1 MKRLGIKMT
10 KTVRFS
16 LFICLWL
23 FSQLASASLNQQNL
37 KEFFQYKL
45 DTINRF
51 MQDNH
56 QKALQDPSILMKFVD
71 SDLLT
76 VWSAKNT
83 IRAMLGAQRWSQLTV
98 EQESQLIKAYEQTMR
113 RYLYEVMNQYQGQI
127 AEVESIRLN
136 SKQTKG
142 WLTVVLDSPSLPD
155 LSIDLKIYQ
164 EGTVWSIYDFSFQG
178 ISFVKMKQHFFQ
190 TTFDEKG
197 LQGILV
203 ELNSKN
209 QEFNRKLQVARK

>member
-1 MKRLGIKMT
+1 MT
-10 KTVRFS
+10 KTVKFS

-37 KEFFQYKL
+37 KQFFQYKL

-136 SKQTKG
+136 DKQNKG
-142 WLTVVLDSPSLPD
+142 WLTVVLETQSLPD
-155 LSIDLKIYQ
+155 ISIDLKIYK
-164 EGTVWSIYDFSFQG
+164 EDTDWTIYDFSFQG
-178 ISFVKMKQHFFQ
+178 ISFVKMKQNYFQ
-190 TTFDEKG
+190 TTFDAKG
-197 LQGILV
+197 FEGVLADLD
-203 ELNSKN
+203 SKN
-209 QEFNRKLQVARK
+209 QKFNKKLKVARK

>member
-1 MKRLGIKMT
+1 MT

>member
-1 MKRLGIKMT
+1 MT

-37 KEFFQYKL
+37 KQFFQYKL

-127 AEVESIRLN
+127 AEVESVRLN

>member
-1 MKRLGIKMT
+1 MKRPGIKMT
-10 KTVRFS
+10 KTVKFS

-37 KEFFQYKL
+37 KQFFQYKL

-136 SKQTKG
+136 DKQNKG
-142 WLTVVLDSPSLPD
+142 WLTVVLETQSLPD
-155 LSIDLKIYQ
+155 ISIDLKIYK
-164 EGTVWSIYDFSFQG
+164 EDTDWTIYDFSFQG
-178 ISFVKMKQHFFQ
+178 ISFVKMKQNYFQ
-190 TTFDEKG
+190 TTFDAKG
-197 LQGILV
+197 FEGVLADLD
-203 ELNSKN
+203 SKN
-209 QEFNRKLQVARK
+209 QKFNKKLKVARK

>member
-1 MKRLGIKMT
+1 MT

-127 AEVESIRLN
+127 AEVESVRLN

>member
-1 MKRLGIKMT
+1 MT

-37 KEFFQYKL
+37 KQFFQYKL